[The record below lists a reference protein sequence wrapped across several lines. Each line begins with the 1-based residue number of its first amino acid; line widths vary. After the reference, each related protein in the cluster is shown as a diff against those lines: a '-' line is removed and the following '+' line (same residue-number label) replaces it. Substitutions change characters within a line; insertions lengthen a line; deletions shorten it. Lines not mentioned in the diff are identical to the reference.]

1 MNTQIDNAIKRV
13 RGYWFID
20 GFTEMAIGGFF
31 ILLAALL
38 LLSGSASPATFS
50 SWFLSVAGEISI
62 AKFIGI
68 VTGILLLWWL
78 KDHFTYPRT
87 GFVRGKRITAV
98 QILVIIRNILLFL
111 LVPILGLLAASLF
124 ALSASSVLASIPVW
138 FPIGISFIWA
148 VFFALGGRW
157 MDLRR
162 FPVLGGLILLT
173 GIAIGTWQLAIGL
186 PTFPANIQP
195 SISQPFVIEIVNR
208 TLASLGF
215 LVLISG
221 IILTISGFI
230 IFLRYRKENPSP
242 YAEGV

>member
-111 LVPILGLLAASLF
+111 LVPILGLLTAITLPKRLVNPLVSIANSI
-124 ALSASSVLASIPVW
+124 SV
-138 FPIGISFIWA
+138 FPIRESNQDFS
-148 VFFALGGRW
+148 
-157 MDLRR
+157 D
-162 FPVLGGLILLT
+162 T
-173 GIAIGTWQLAIGL
+173 G
-186 PTFPANIQP
+186 
-195 SISQPFVIEIVNR
+195 
-208 TLASLGF
+208 
-215 LVLISG
+215 
-221 IILTISGFI
+221 
-230 IFLRYRKENPSP
+230 
-242 YAEGV
+242 